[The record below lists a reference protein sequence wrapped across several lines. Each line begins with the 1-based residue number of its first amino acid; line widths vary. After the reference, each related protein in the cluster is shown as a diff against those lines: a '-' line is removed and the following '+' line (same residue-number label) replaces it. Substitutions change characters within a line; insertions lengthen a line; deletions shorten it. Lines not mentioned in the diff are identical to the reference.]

1 MSESLSV
8 LFFSPSLFLFNLLSF
23 LSLASLSVLLSVGPC
38 ASGRIWGTWDL
49 GDVGAAITL
58 RLALQILSGIL
69 FFLCREFSY
78 QLNLI

>member
-23 LSLASLSVLLSVGPC
+23 FLSFASLSVLLSVGPC
-38 ASGRIWGTWDL
+38 VGGRIWGTWDME
-49 GDVGAAITL
+49 DVGAAITL
-58 RLALQILSGIL
+58 RLALQILPGIL

-78 QLNLI
+78 